1 MSTLQPS
8 KITLGTVQFGI
19 PYGIANKNGQPSSL
33 HSHKLLQFALDNG
46 INSLDTARNYGNS
59 EDVIGSYI
67 NADKFIIATKFK
79 LTDAALNNKEIA
91 FNEARES
98 LITSLRYL
106 KTGKIPYF
114 LFHKNLNQDIK
125 KVASIIPGILKRLF
139 EEGLIDKGG
148 LSVYEP
154 SELSFIND
162 WKYISAVQAPLN
174 VLDTRMLQDDLM
186 QLLMDNHVD
195 LFIRSIYLQGLLL
208 MKKNE
213 LTPQLSFSIKYL
225 DKLNKIAL
233 SANKSINELAF
244 SFVRDTPGVTSL
256 VVGAD
261 TIEQLNQTIQLVS
274 TEPLPQKIYDEIK
287 ETFKTVPEKL
297 ITPALWNL

>member
-1 MSTLQPS
+1 MNTQQPS

-19 PYGIANKNGQPSSL
+19 PYGIANKNGQPTSS

-46 INSLDTARNYGNS
+46 INTLDTARNYGNS
-59 EDVIGSYI
+59 EEVIGSFANSGRFTI
-67 NADKFIIATKFK
+67 VTKFK
-79 LTDAALNNKEIA
+79 LTDAALTNEKIA
-91 FNEARES
+91 FKEARDSLLKSES
-98 LITSLRYL
+98 YL

-114 LFHKNLNQDIK
+114 LFHKNINQDIQQ
-125 KVASIIPGILKRLF
+125 VASILPGILKRLF

-154 SELSFIND
+154 SELNFIND
-162 WKYISAVQAPLN
+162 WQYISAVQAPLN
-174 VLDTRMLQDDLM
+174 LLDTRLLQENLM
-186 QLLMDNHVD
+186 NTLMDNQVT

-208 MKKNE
+208 MNKKE
-213 LTPQLSFSIKYL
+213 LTTQFSFSMKYI
-225 DKLNKIAL
+225 DQLNKIARA
-233 SANKSINELAF
+233 ANKNINELAF

-261 TIEQLNQTIQLVS
+261 TIEQLDQTVQLLS
-274 TEPLPQKIYDEIK
+274 TEQLPHTIYEEIK
-287 ETFKTVPEKL
+287 ETFRIVPEKL